1 MWLQNHYFNLFRTY
15 PNIHKQVQSAQV
27 NVDGPAF
34 VRVVIWCWQWK
45 QVNVTGP
52 SLNSSGTTNWVATGG
67 GALCVGPTST
77 KCIYKKHLIWFLLTV
92 FIFYNTQNSDRSVC
106 MILTGTPSWSRVS
119 SIHLIYMGSRLTV
132 WNVPIWPC
140 SSIAAIHPEIMS
152 WNWNSLWWTVRVIS
166 KWRHGAL
173 IFS

>member
-1 MWLQNHYFNLFRTY
+1 MDSIEIKLWLHNHILNLFHTY

-77 KCIYKKHLIWFLLTV
+77 KCIYKKTLDLILV
-92 FIFYNTQNSDRSVC
+92 YRIIFHNTQNLDRSVC
-106 MILTGTPSWSRVS
+106 MILTRTPSRSRVS

-132 WNVPIWPC
+132 WNVAIWPC
-140 SSIAAIHPEIMS
+140 SSIAAIHSEIMS
-152 WNWNSLWWTVRVIS
+152 WNRNSLWWTIRVIS
-166 KWRHGAL
+166 
-173 IFS
+173 